1 MNILSHLNTFL
12 SNSSSIV
19 QINNKANYLGSP
31 LLSDVLYRETA
42 SLVEII
48 ADFSYQ
54 LARSLLKYIFEK
66 RMKNLEILKTVRI
79 TIMSKIPENALL
91 LPFLVNL
98 LIKEPSIRIVILKNT
113 SAMLIV
119 SSAFLNMINMI
130 LVSNP

>member
-1 MNILSHLNTFL
+1 
-12 SNSSSIV
+12 
-19 QINNKANYLGSP
+19 
-31 LLSDVLYRETA
+31 
-42 SLVEII
+42 
-48 ADFSYQ
+48 
-54 LARSLLKYIFEK
+54 
-66 RMKNLEILKTVRI
+66 MKNLEILKTVRI